1 MGYWYTGLRNHGD
14 TVVNKQRFAK
24 ENAQMKKTLA
34 LTMTG
39 LMMVALAGCGASSSE
54 AKTYTVSYNS
64 NFNAAEMPDYQFM
77 KANNAFIMYD
87 ARIYDDI
94 TLELSGDTYT
104 LTAESYTSDGENRF
118 EKGDGNDIAMSV
130 KTVAS
135 GSYTD
140 NGDGTVTID
149 TPTAVDYSI
158 MSESLSNM
166 MTAAMSFNED
176 GSDGEWTLEDTPAL
190 ADMVPSTVF
199 TLDDESG
206 AIVSYCRAEGETG
219 TVTAPAGAAA
229 ATGETAE
236 G

>member
-1 MGYWYTGLRNHGD
+1 
-14 TVVNKQRFAK
+14 
-24 ENAQMKKTLA
+24 MKNTLA

-39 LMMVALAGCGASSSE
+39 LMLVAVAGCGASSSE

-135 GSYTD
+135 GS
-140 NGDGTVTID
+140 
-149 TPTAVDYSI
+149 
-158 MSESLSNM
+158 
-166 MTAAMSFNED
+166 
-176 GSDGEWTLEDTPAL
+176 
-190 ADMVPSTVF
+190 
-199 TLDDESG
+199 
-206 AIVSYCRAEGETG
+206 
-219 TVTAPAGAAA
+219 
-229 ATGETAE
+229 
-236 G
+236 

>member
-1 MGYWYTGLRNHGD
+1 
-14 TVVNKQRFAK
+14 
-24 ENAQMKKTLA
+24 MKKMLA

-39 LMMVALAGCGASSSE
+39 LMLVSLAGCGAGSTE
-54 AKTYTVSYNS
+54 TKTYTVSYNS

-94 TLELSGDTYT
+94 TLELSGDAYT
-104 LTAESYTSDGENRF
+104 LTAESYTSDGENRYQ
-118 EKGDGNDIAMSV
+118 KGDGNEIAMSI

-158 MSESLSNM
+158 QSESLSNM
-166 MTAAMSFNED
+166 MSAAMSFNDD

-190 ADMVPSTVF
+190 ADMVPPTIF
-199 TLDDESG
+199 TLDEQTG
-206 AIVSYCRAEGETG
+206 AILSYCRAEGETG
-219 TVTAPAGAAA
+219 TVTAPAGTDA
-229 ATGETAE
+229 ATGETAA

>member
-1 MGYWYTGLRNHGD
+1 
-14 TVVNKQRFAK
+14 
-24 ENAQMKKTLA
+24 MKKMLA

-39 LMMVALAGCGASSSE
+39 LMLVSLAGCGAGSTE
-54 AKTYTVSYNS
+54 TKTYTVSYNS

-94 TLELSGDTYT
+94 TLELSGDAYT
-104 LTAESYTSDGENRF
+104 LTAESYTSDGENRYQ
-118 EKGDGNDIAMSV
+118 KGDGNEIAMSI

-158 MSESLSNM
+158 QSESLSNM
-166 MTAAMSFNED
+166 MSAAMSFNDD

-190 ADMVPSTVF
+190 ADMVPPTIF
-199 TLDDESG
+199 TLDEETG
-206 AIVSYCRAEGETG
+206 AILSYCRMEGETG
-219 TVTAPAGAAA
+219 TVTAPAGTDA
-229 ATGETAE
+229 ATGETAA

>member
-1 MGYWYTGLRNHGD
+1 
-14 TVVNKQRFAK
+14 
-24 ENAQMKKTLA
+24 MKKMLA

-39 LMMVALAGCGASSSE
+39 LMLVSLAGCGAGS
-54 AKTYTVSYNS
+54 AKTKTYTVSYNS

-94 TLELSGDTYT
+94 TLELSGDAYT
-104 LTAESYTSDGENRF
+104 LTAESYTSDGENRYQ
-118 EKGDGNDIAMSV
+118 KGDGNEIAMSI

-158 MSESLSNM
+158 QSESLSNM
-166 MTAAMSFNED
+166 MSAAMSFNDD

-190 ADMVPSTVF
+190 ADMVPPTIF
-199 TLDDESG
+199 TLDEETS
-206 AIVSYCRAEGETG
+206 AILSYCRAEGETG
-219 TVTAPAGAAA
+219 TVTAPAGTDA
-229 ATGETAE
+229 ATGETAA

>member
-1 MGYWYTGLRNHGD
+1 
-14 TVVNKQRFAK
+14 
-24 ENAQMKKTLA
+24 MKKTLA

-39 LMMVALAGCGASSSE
+39 LMLVALAGCGAGSSE

-77 KANNAFIMYD
+77 KTNNAFIMYD

-104 LTAESYTSDGENRF
+104 LTAESYTADGEKRF

-140 NGDGTVTID
+140 NGNGTVTIG

-166 MTAAMSFNED
+166 MTAKMSFHDD

-190 ADMVPSTVF
+190 ADMVPPTIF
-199 TLDDESG
+199 TLDEENG
-206 AIVSYCRAEGETG
+206 AIVSYCRVDGETG
-219 TVTAPAGAAA
+219 TVIAPAGAEA
-229 ATGETAE
+229 ATSETAE

>member
-1 MGYWYTGLRNHGD
+1 
-14 TVVNKQRFAK
+14 
-24 ENAQMKKTLA
+24 MKKILA
-34 LTMTG
+34 LAMAGMMLAT
-39 LMMVALAGCGASSSE
+39 MVACGGKSE
-54 AKTYTVSYNS
+54 SKTYTVSYNS

-77 KANNAFIMYD
+77 KGNNAFIMYD

-118 EKGDGNDIAMSV
+118 KEGDGNDIAMSV

-158 MSESLSNM
+158 LSESLSNM
-166 MTAAMSFNED
+166 MTAAMSYNED
-176 GSDGEWTLEDTPAL
+176 GSDGSWTLSDTPEL
-190 ADMVPSTVF
+190 ADMVPPTIF
-199 TLDDESG
+199 TLDDETG
-206 AIVSYCRAEGETG
+206 AIVSYCRVEGETG
-219 TVTAPAGAAA
+219 TVTAPAEAAA
-229 ATGETAE
+229 ASAQG
-236 G
+236 

>member
-1 MGYWYTGLRNHGD
+1 
-14 TVVNKQRFAK
+14 
-24 ENAQMKKTLA
+24 MKKMLA

-39 LMMVALAGCGASSSE
+39 LMLVSLAGCGAGSTE
-54 AKTYTVSYNS
+54 TKTYTVSYNS

-94 TLELSGDTYT
+94 TLELSGDAYT
-104 LTAESYTSDGENRF
+104 LTAESYTSDGENRYQ
-118 EKGDGNDIAMSV
+118 KGDGNEIAMSI

-158 MSESLSNM
+158 QSESLSNM
-166 MTAAMSFNED
+166 MSAAMSFNDD

-190 ADMVPSTVF
+190 ADMVPPTIF
-199 TLDDESG
+199 TLDEETG
-206 AIVSYCRAEGETG
+206 AILSYCRVEGETS
-219 TVTAPAGAAA
+219 TVTAPAGTDA
-229 ATGETAE
+229 ATGETAA

>member
-1 MGYWYTGLRNHGD
+1 
-14 TVVNKQRFAK
+14 
-24 ENAQMKKTLA
+24 MKKTLA

-39 LMMVALAGCGASSSE
+39 LMLVSLAGCGAGSSE

-77 KANNAFIMYD
+77 KQNNASIMYD

-104 LTAESYTSDGENRF
+104 LTAESYTSDGESRYQ
-118 EKGDGNDIAMSV
+118 KGDGNDIAMSI

-166 MTAAMSFNED
+166 LTAAMSYNDD
-176 GSDGEWTLEDTPAL
+176 GSDGEWTLEDTPEL
-190 ADMVPSTVF
+190 ADMVPPTIF
-199 TLDDESG
+199 TLDEENG
-206 AIVSYCRAEGETG
+206 AIVSYCRADGETG
-219 TVTAPAGAAA
+219 TVIAPAGAEA
-229 ATGETAE
+229 ATGETAA

>member
-1 MGYWYTGLRNHGD
+1 
-14 TVVNKQRFAK
+14 
-24 ENAQMKKTLA
+24 MKKMLA

-39 LMMVALAGCGASSSE
+39 LMLVSLAGCGAGSTE
-54 AKTYTVSYNS
+54 TKTYTVSYNS

-94 TLELSGDTYT
+94 TLELSGDAYT
-104 LTAESYTSDGENRF
+104 LTAESYTSDGENRYQ
-118 EKGDGNDIAMSV
+118 KGDGNEIAMSI

-158 MSESLSNM
+158 QSESLSNM
-166 MTAAMSFNED
+166 MSAAMSFNDD

-190 ADMVPSTVF
+190 ADMVPPTIF
-199 TLDDESG
+199 TLDEETG
-206 AIVSYCRAEGETG
+206 TILSYCRVEGETG
-219 TVTAPAGAAA
+219 TVTAPAGTDA
-229 ATGETAE
+229 ATGETAA